1 LDAKFAVECPNPQNS
16 LLISLLAGDPQVC
29 KHRRDADAGSEVLE
43 HKHFRS
49 TLADR
54 QEAVEFLVRVSG
66 PIPPRALAPAL
77 FVGDVEVFESE
88 AMGDNVYRF
97 LALDPARLKR
107 GAAIGWGWLNTSRRE
122 RKSTRFRFEP
132 EQ

>member
-1 LDAKFAVECPNPQNS
+1 MAPDTSKPIAGAPRPDWDLPEIVDIKIRYVPFAP
-16 LLISLLAGDPQVC
+16 
-29 KHRRDADAGSEVLE
+29 RE

-66 PIPPRALAPAL
+66 PIPSRALAPAL
-77 FVGDVEVFESE
+77 FVGDVQVFESE
-88 AMGDNVYRF
+88 AMGENVYRF
-97 LALDPARLKR
+97 LALDPARLNR
-107 GAAIGWGWLNTSRRE
+107 GAAIGWGWLNTPRRE

-132 EQ
+132 ER